1 MSDPLT
7 AFMNRLKHPTKFA
20 LVGLAILLAV
30 TIPLYQLFAAQSDKI
45 SVLRAELRWTRY
57 SQYLPT
63 LMLLLQAHEQ
73 AVLATDNG
81 EFIPATNA
89 MTTVGQINYLLAKV
103 KRDNH
108 SRARSLHV
116 QGLWSTVIKNW
127 NQLQTTETAAAP
139 QALSAQYRHELG
151 QIWNIMLLA
160 SDYAKLRRNDDPA
173 SIGMIAAMRT
183 EIPRTIALLNTLRV
197 ILLTRPHTAAQSAQ
211 QSSRIRQLA
220 NRLYWDNMTNI
231 EHDLRWSV
239 QSNPRVF
246 KLMNSP
252 LSQLRTQ
259 SASLLKLAAASGNFD
274 VNTRSLLLLTIDKMT
289 ANISLISRL
298 SIYWLQKILT
308 AQLSNMR
315 FWMVISRTLTVLITA
330 IIAFLFISMYRSLIG
345 AIVERTTAEGHI
357 RQVRDLYEA
366 LSQTNRLIAHR
377 CGQEELFAEVCR
389 IIVQLGH
396 FDLAAIVLLD
406 SASGRIRPAA
416 SAGPAVIT
424 YLSRIQFDEDRAIP
438 ADCQPVA
445 ACMASAQPTIINRM
459 NFLSPSRNWEIEAIH
474 AGLQSASAFPLRRN
488 NTVTGA
494 LVIYSVCENRFDA
507 QFTKLLTEISN
518 SVSFAMEDIARDN
531 FRTAAEQ
538 ALRDS
543 EQRYH
548 IVMEGAGD
556 AIILTDG
563 DGRIVEANR
572 RAMEQ
577 LGYTREELMQLPA
590 TALFPKNQR
599 VDAMARYVKILVT
612 GRTVDSSFSVVRK
625 DQHTVPIEAV
635 ESRVDLQGRHFVLSI
650 FHDVSER
657 QEAEEH
663 IRYLAFHDALT
674 GLPNRT
680 LLIDR
685 IEQAVREAQRRA
697 SLVGILFLDLD
708 NFKMVNDTLGH
719 DCGDELLQAAAIRI
733 RNTLRTEDTLARLG
747 GDEFIVLI
755 PDPKLPEDVAVVS
768 RKIIESMNVPF
779 VISGEKFHITCS
791 IGMSIF
797 PRDGLDS
804 GALLRTADEA
814 LYNVKKDGRNRATF
828 HTPEMHEAA
837 LDSIRM
843 ENDLREAIRL
853 EQFVLHY
860 QPVVNL
866 QTGQIMG
873 AEALIRW
880 QHPERGLISPLRF
893 IPLAEEKG
901 LILALGEWVL
911 RTACMQNRRWQLA
924 GLPVVPIAVNLS
936 ALQCREPALEQTI
949 RTVLADSGL
958 APSLLELEITEGTL
972 MQQTETLRNRM
983 LEIKKLGIRFS
994 LDDFGTGYSSLS
1006 YLTQFPI
1013 DTLKIDRSFVR
1024 DMMDDPKDLAVV
1036 DTIVDLADN
1045 LQLRTVA
1052 EGVEKMEQVT
1062 LLKLL
1067 GCHSMQ
1073 GYHFSPPVPA
1083 EQFAAF
1089 LATDQRLENI
1099 KPAAAPAVSGS

>member
-7 AFMNRLKHPTKFA
+7 AFMNRLKHLTKFA

-45 SVLRAELRWTRY
+45 STLRAELRWTRY

-63 LMLLLQAHEQ
+63 LMLLLQTHEQ

-103 KRDNH
+103 KRDNR
-108 SRARSLHV
+108 SRAKSLHV

-139 QALSAQYRHELG
+139 HTLSAQYRHELG

-246 KLMNSP
+246 KLMNRP
-252 LSQLRTQ
+252 LSQLQTQ

-298 SIYWLQKILT
+298 SIHWLQKTLA
-308 AQLSNMR
+308 AQLSDMR
-315 FWMVISRTLTVLITA
+315 FWMVISRTLTILITA

-377 CGQEELFAEVCR
+377 YGQEELFAEVCR

-396 FDLAAIVLLD
+396 FDLATIVLLD

-459 NFLSPSRNWEIEAIH
+459 NFLSPSRNWETEAIH
-474 AGLQSASAFPLRRN
+474 AGLQSAAAFPLRRN

-494 LVIYSVCENRFDA
+494 LVIYSVAENRFDA

-599 VDAMARYVKILVT
+599 VDTMARYVKILVT

-625 DQHTVPIEAV
+625 DQHTVPIDAV

-650 FHDVSER
+650 FRDISER
-657 QEAEEH
+657 QEAEER

-797 PRDGLDS
+797 PRDGLNS

-814 LYNVKKDGRNRATF
+814 LYNVKKDGRNRAAF
-828 HTPEMHEAA
+828 HTPEMHAAA

-911 RTACMQNRRWQLA
+911 RTACIQNRRWQLA

-983 LEIKKLGIRFS
+983 LEIKTLGIRFS

-1089 LATDQRLENI
+1089 LATDPRLENI
-1099 KPAAAPAVSGS
+1099 KSAAAPAVSGS